1 MKRMMSKV
9 KMYSVLIAAVL
20 ISGCAVPCEPKIE
33 YKNVYVKQACDTK
46 MPVEPQ
52 WSDESITERPLFL
65 KAKMENSGK
74 HKEFEYELKAALN
87 KCIK

>member
-1 MKRMMSKV
+1 MKAKV
-9 KMYSVLIAAVL
+9 KMYIALIAFITGAL
-20 ISGCAVPCEPKIE
+20 ISGCAHSEPKIE
-33 YKNVYVKQACDTK
+33 YKTVYVSQACDTK

-52 WSDESITERPLFL
+52 WSDENTTDRSLFT

-74 HKEFEYELKAALN
+74 HKAFEYELKAAIN